1 MAFDPDYKWDFAA
14 GYGNYAGAN
23 AMAVGAY
30 YRPNEDIMFSMG
42 GSFGGGENMM
52 NAGVSFKLGQGTHVK
67 RSASELSKEVEE
79 LKAIVKAQSEEIQ
92 ALRANQE
99 ALAQAVAIQK

>member
-1 MAFDPDYKWDFAA
+1 
-14 GYGNYAGAN
+14 
-23 AMAVGAY
+23 MAVGAY

-99 ALAQAVAIQK
+99 VLAQAVAIQK